1 MPLFKLIWLRSRRFS
16 CQRIGDEMFGYN
28 VRMNSDPEQLT
39 KQLASALLHA
49 QQKICTAE
57 SCTGGLIAKTFTDLA
72 GSSGWFERGFVTYS
86 DQAKSEMLAVPATLI
101 EDYGA
106 VSEAVATAMASGALR
121 HSRADFSV
129 AVTGVAGPSG
139 GSDDKPVGTV
149 WIAVASAGQMLAK
162 RYQFDG
168 DRQAVRA
175 ATLQTAIEL
184 LLDLVTQA

>member
-1 MPLFKLIWLRSRRFS
+1 LTQVKHFPLR
-16 CQRIGDEMFGYN
+16 YN
-28 VRMNSDPEQLT
+28 AGMDKDSVASVQAVAAQLL
-39 KQLASALLHA
+39 KHR
-49 QQKICTAE
+49 QKVCTAE

-72 GSSGWFERGFVTYS
+72 GSSDWFERGFVTYS
-86 DQAKSEMLAVPATLI
+86 NDAKNEMLAVPASLI

-121 HSRADFSV
+121 HSKADYSI
-129 AVTGVAGPSG
+129 AVTGVAGPGG

-149 WIAVASAGQMLAK
+149 WIALASAEQMVAR

-175 ATLQTAIEL
+175 ATMQTAIEL
-184 LLDLVTQA
+184 LFDLVSA